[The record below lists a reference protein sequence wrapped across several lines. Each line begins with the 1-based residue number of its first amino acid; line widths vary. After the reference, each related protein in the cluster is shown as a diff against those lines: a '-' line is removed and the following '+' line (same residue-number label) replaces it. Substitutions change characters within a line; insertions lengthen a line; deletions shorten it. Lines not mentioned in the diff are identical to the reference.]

1 MCTHGPLLRAPGES
15 SRVVPLN
22 QSKLIAQQAGAV
34 KTKATTSC
42 GEGVGTWTLATR
54 TLDSYG
60 HGPKS
65 QTFEQHL
72 RPPQWGRSKRTGC
85 PSHPIPKPKLGP
97 SLVIN
102 LITQKAHQMQ
112 QKAIS
117 SGGASASSPAILIP
131 SALSLG
137 FPFRSAAQY

>member
-1 MCTHGPLLRAPGES
+1 MDMGRKVKHLS
-15 SRVVPLN
+15 SICGRCSGADRSEQVV
-22 QSKLIAQQAGAV
+22 QAN
-34 KTKATTSC
+34 
-42 GEGVGTWTLATR
+42 
-54 TLDSYG
+54 
-60 HGPKS
+60 
-65 QTFEQHL
+65 
-72 RPPQWGRSKRTGC
+72 PPQTQ
-85 PSHPIPKPKLGP
+85 LGP

-131 SALSLG
+131 PAMSLG